1 MQTQVVLYR
10 FSTSNHNEVT
20 SEPKQGKLYYI
31 VSLHQ
36 TTTLWLKKVLAV
48 LLHYIVSLHQ
58 TTTPRHLCCAS
69 GWLYYIVS
77 LHQTTTENQS
87 SCIVFWLYY
96 IVSLHQT
103 TTRTNFRYFVF
114 RCIISFLYI
123 KPQPVFTHVRYFLV
137 VLYRFSTSNH
147 NREILRHFSIKLYY
161 IVSLHQTTTI
171 APYTPYKLSLYYIVS
186 LHQTTTIQK
195 IIV

>member
-77 LHQTTTENQS
+77 LHQTTTNS
-87 SCIVFWLYY
+87 
-96 IVSLHQT
+96 
-103 TTRTNFRYFVF
+103 YFLF
-114 RCIISFLYI
+114 QLMSCIISFLYI
-123 KPQPVFTHVRYFLV
+123 KPQQVIATNNVANSCIISFLYIKPQLHDRLMARIASCIISF
-137 VLYRFSTSNH
+137 LY
-147 NREILRHFSIKLYY
+147 IKPQLSQL
-161 IVSLHQTTTI
+161 IV
-171 APYTPYKLSLYYIVS
+171 A
-186 LHQTTTIQK
+186 
-195 IIV
+195 

>member
-1 MQTQVVLYR
+1 MQTRVVLYR

-77 LHQTTTENQS
+77 LHQTTTG
-87 SCIVFWLYY
+87 SCMFSHRHWLYY

-103 TTRTNFRYFVF
+103 TTSRLALNAHE

-123 KPQPVFTHVRYFLV
+123 KPQLPNHFERWRFCCIISFLYIKPQLSFPRLELKQV

-147 NREILRHFSIKLYY
+147 N
-161 IVSLHQTTTI
+161 Q
-171 APYTPYKLSLYYIVS
+171 
-186 LHQTTTIQK
+186 
-195 IIV
+195 